1 MNPKAIFNLF
11 KDAFKD
17 WNEDKASRLGASLSY
32 YTIFSLAPLLVI
44 VISIASFA
52 YSNAQGQITGTIEQ
66 VVGGDASKLIID
78 TMKNANKGG
87 ANIIATIIGIVTL
100 LLGAAGVFGQLQ
112 DALNTIWEVKP
123 KPGAGIMAM
132 LKERF
137 LSFGMVLGTGFL
149 LLVSLVV
156 SAGIAALGVFL
167 KSILPGGDLLA
178 NIVNYALTIVII
190 ALMFALLF
198 KYLPDVK
205 IAWRDVLIGAL
216 VTSLLFTLGQLAL
229 GLYFKFGGVGKSFGA
244 AASVIIVLVWIYYS
258 AQIFLF
264 GAEFTQVYTNQY
276 GSHVVPADNA
286 EYVTEEARAQQG
298 IGDTKGSASKDGDK
312 RSRKQQSKS
321 RIGGR
326 LASPWFK

>member
-1 MNPKAIFNLF
+1 MNPKVIFNLF

-32 YTIFSLAPLLVI
+32 YTIFSLGPLLVI
-44 VISIASFA
+44 VISIASIV
-52 YSNAQGQITGTIEQ
+52 YNNAQGQITGTIEQ

-100 LLGAAGVFGQLQ
+100 LIGAAGVFGQLQ

-178 NIVNYALTIVII
+178 NIVNYVITIVII

-258 AQIFLF
+258 AQIFLY

-298 IGDTKGSASKDGDK
+298 ISDTKEPESKDGGK
-312 RSRKQQSKS
+312 KSRKQQSKP